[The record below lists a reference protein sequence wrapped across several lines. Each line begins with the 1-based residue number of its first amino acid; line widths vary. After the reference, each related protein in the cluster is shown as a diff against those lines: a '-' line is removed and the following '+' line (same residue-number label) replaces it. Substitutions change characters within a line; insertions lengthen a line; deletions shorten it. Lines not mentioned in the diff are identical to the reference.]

1 MWNKKTLIAGCLV
14 LFIWLCTVVDV
25 MTFMPKRAF
34 YAGQRFKLSADQKLF
49 ELWGGLFTAS
59 EELKHRKLLGVTVG
73 VPSEGE
79 AKHLGFQTPYGQYNY
94 AALVYPG
101 RMINIEKP
109 EDLKTLHPDFLILD
123 KNWPEFA
130 FPGDPRSSE
139 NRFVV
144 SPTLVQIPHD

>member
-1 MWNKKTLIAGCLV
+1 MWSRKSTWAGI
-14 LFIWLCTVVDV
+14 FIISIWFCAAADV
-25 MTFMPKRAF
+25 MTFMPARAF
-34 YAGQRFKLSADQKLF
+34 YSLQRFKFSAEQKLF

-59 EELKHRKLLGVTVG
+59 EELKHQKFLGVTVG
-73 VPSEGE
+73 VPSEE
-79 AKHLGFQTPYGQYNY
+79 QAKRLGIETPYGQHNY

-123 KNWPEFA
+123 KNWPEFTFSA
-130 FPGDPRSSE
+130 DPRASE

-144 SPTLVQIPHD
+144 SPRLVQIPHD